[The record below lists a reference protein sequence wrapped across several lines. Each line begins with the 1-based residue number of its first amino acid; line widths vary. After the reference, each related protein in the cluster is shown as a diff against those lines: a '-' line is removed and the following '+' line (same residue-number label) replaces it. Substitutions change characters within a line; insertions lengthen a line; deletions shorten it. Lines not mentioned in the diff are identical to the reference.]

1 MHSKLL
7 LAPACAFCVL
17 GQTALAADLLPP
29 PVPVFTWTGPYIG
42 AQIGYGWGSGS
53 YSAAGFDPVNQISF
67 NASAGGAPSGVA
79 GGAHVGYQYQINQWV
94 LGVEGSVDGTS
105 LSNAAVAVLPAFGG
119 SILTADT
126 SLDVAGTIRG
136 KLGIAWDRVLI
147 YGTGGAAFGGFS
159 TNLTL
164 TSFAAGGTPFI
175 LAGGNVSNNRVGW
188 TAGGGLQ
195 YAVTDNWW
203 VFVEY
208 RYTNFGSVSANIL
221 PAALPAGAFVGG
233 SRQIRENQVQ
243 AGFSYRFNL
252 APPPPPVIAKY

>member
-1 MHSKLL
+1 MG
-7 LAPACAFCVL
+7 PA
-17 GQTALAADLLPP
+17 ALAADLLPP
-29 PVPVFTWTGPYIG
+29 PVPAFTWTGPYIG

-53 YSAAGFDPVNQISF
+53 YNAAGFDPVNQISF
-67 NASAGGAPSGVA
+67 NASSGGTPSGVA

-94 LGVEGSVDGTS
+94 IGVEGSVDGSS
-105 LSNAAVAVLPAFGG
+105 LSSAAVAVLPAFGG

-136 KLGIAWDRVLI
+136 KLGITWDRVLI

-175 LAGGNVSNNRVGW
+175 LAGGNASNNRVGW

-221 PAALPAGAFVGG
+221 PAALPAGAFVNG

-243 AGFSYRFNL
+243 AGFSYRFNI